1 MAITAL
7 LSDNRVRWLAIRL
20 TTTALFTPIA
30 IAQASDWSFTPGV
43 QVTEHYTSNL
53 KLTSSAEEESL
64 ITEVRPGFSLS
75 KQGAHLQANLDYRF
89 QFLDYSSDQGSDDY
103 HHQMGLS
110 ANSELIDD
118 RLFLDARSTYSQQLI
133 NNRSASS
140 GDSLSAP
147 DNFSDTFTFQITPR
161 WRQRL
166 GRYTTFGADI
176 SYDMVRYDGVD
187 DNSNGYSTNFFLDN
201 QSNPSKIYWALNVD
215 TNQAKPDTSA
225 TSQSETMDIELG
237 YRLSRQ
243 LDSKLRY
250 GYVDNHL
257 DNPTQSEAE
266 AGDFW
271 GADLSWD
278 PSPRTSLSASYNSRL
293 QANQGYG
300 FTFNHRQRH
309 TNWSLAYNKN
319 ISSVREE
326 LLQLTPIG
334 TLICPSTTSFAIAD
348 CRLVGG
354 NSPVLPGPGERAITL
369 VTPLPTL
376 SEEQFIQQSLNANL
390 VISKGKS
397 LWTLGLFR
405 TEREFQVQAI
415 TEEDMGANAG
425 WTIQVSGQ
433 TSLSTLYSWSRLEA
447 DSGATDY
454 QHALSLNMVRQLG
467 ADSSLNLALKSTE
480 RDSADDDRA
489 FQEFRISLGF
499 SHTF

>member
-1 MAITAL
+1 MAIMAL
-7 LSDNRVRWLAIRL
+7 LSDNQVRWLAIRL
-20 TTTALFTPIA
+20 TTTALLTPVA
-30 IAQASDWSFTPGV
+30 TAQASDWKFTPEI

-53 KLTSSAEEESL
+53 NLTSSDEEASL
-64 ITEVRPGFSLS
+64 ISEVRPGFSLS
-75 KQGAHLQANLDYRF
+75 KQGSHLQANMDYRL
-89 QFLDYSSDQGSDDY
+89 QYLNYSSDQASDDY
-103 HHQMGLS
+103 HHQLGLS

-133 NNRSASS
+133 NNRSASA

-147 DNFSDTFTFQITPR
+147 DNFTDTFTFQITPR

-166 GRYTTFGADI
+166 GRYSTFGADF
-176 SYDMVRYDGVD
+176 SYDMVRYDGVN
-187 DNSNGYSTNFFLDN
+187 DNSDGYRTNFFLDN
-201 QSNPSKIYWALNVD
+201 QSNPSKFYWALNLD
-215 TNQAKPDTSA
+215 TNQATPDTSA
-225 TSQSETMDIELG
+225 TSQSETLDIELG
-237 YRLSRQ
+237 YRYSHQ
-243 LDSKLRY
+243 LDGKLRY

-257 DNPTQSEAE
+257 DNPTQSEAQ

-271 GADLSWD
+271 GADLSWN
-278 PSPRTSLSASYNSRL
+278 PSSRTSLSASYNSRL
-293 QANQGYG
+293 QSNQSYG
-300 FTFNHRQRH
+300 LTFNHRQRH

-334 TLICPSTTSFAIAD
+334 TLICPSTASFAITD

-354 NSPVLPGPGERAITL
+354 GSPVLPGPGERAITL

-405 TEREFQVQAI
+405 TEREFQVQAR

-425 WTIQVSGQ
+425 WTIQVSGR
-433 TSLSTLYSWSRLEA
+433 TSLSTLYTWSRLEA
-447 DSGATDY
+447 DLGTTDY
-454 QHALSLNMVRQLG
+454 QQALSLNMVRQLD
-467 ADSSLNLALKSTE
+467 ADSSLNLAVKSTE
-480 RDSADDDRA
+480 RDSADDNRT
-489 FQEFRISLGF
+489 FQEFRMTLGF
-499 SHTF
+499 SHLF